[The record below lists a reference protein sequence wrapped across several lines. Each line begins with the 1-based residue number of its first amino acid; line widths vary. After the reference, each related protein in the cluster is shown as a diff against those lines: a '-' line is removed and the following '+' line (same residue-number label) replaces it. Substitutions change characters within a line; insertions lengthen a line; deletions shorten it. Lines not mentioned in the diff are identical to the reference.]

1 MSSYRDPTLHGDV
14 YPSEEEI
21 DPTGMGLE
29 PTSTPPAAYPDRTE
43 PVPPPTPEPEPTP
56 PTPGP
61 PPRAAGPASV
71 SIVTH
76 HVDGSTQVV
85 TDLDGDG
92 IADVV
97 QFDLD
102 GDGVP
107 DITYLDSDRDGR
119 LDTVLREPGGL
130 RAR

>member
-1 MSSYRDPTLHGDV
+1 MSSYPDPALRGDV
-14 YPSEEEI
+14 YPSEEEM
-21 DPTGMGLE
+21 DPTGVG
-29 PTSTPPAAYPDRTE
+29 PDPATDRPIGAYPGPGRATGTYA
-43 PVPPPTPEPEPTP
+43 VPSPGPTPRPTP
-56 PTPGP
+56 APAPRP
-61 PPRAAGPASV
+61 PVESH

-76 HVDGSTQVV
+76 HLDGSTEVV

-107 DITYLDSDRDGR
+107 DITYLDCDRDGR
-119 LDTVLREPGGL
+119 LDTVVRDEHPT
-130 RAR
+130 R

>member
-1 MSSYRDPTLHGDV
+1 MSSYRDPILHGDV

-21 DPTGMGLE
+21 DPTGVGLD
-29 PTSTPPAAYPDRTE
+29 PASHPPAAYPRRSAPAAE
-43 PVPPPTPEPEPTP
+43 PHPAPAPPV
-56 PTPGP
+56 
-61 PPRAAGPASV
+61 AGSGAH

-76 HVDGSTQVV
+76 HLDGSTQVV

-119 LDTVLREPGGL
+119 LDTVLREPGGIT
-130 RAR
+130 RPR